1 VRRGR
6 DDDERCGGGCW
17 IFRTADLVVRR
28 NRGCVVLLVTLRI
41 TCACGRGPRDTC
53 ARRPVPSCRPLIPC
67 ALDGSVTKCVSGQ
80 APGLPGPRLA
90 KNGVACYGWPRP
102 DAARGPGVV
111 SADSCGPGERVG
123 GHQGAVIRARGS
135 FFRRGT
141 YRDAAPS
148 EGCPLFNGIQLIELY
163 RRE

>member
-1 VRRGR
+1 LFFKSLVLRRRRGDGKQAWR
-6 DDDERCGGGCW
+6 SLDEKTMASDGEAGAAWTRRRRAVWWRRW

-111 SADSCGPGERVG
+111 SAD
-123 GHQGAVIRARGS
+123 
-135 FFRRGT
+135 
-141 YRDAAPS
+141 
-148 EGCPLFNGIQLIELY
+148 QLWT
-163 RRE
+163 